1 MEFLAIYYKLIVLE
15 PLFFFVIFQNIL
27 SPRQVVVKE
36 RSIAHFSR
44 HFKCSSHASTC
55 NLSCVDEVC
64 LFWQNVLGFVK

>member
-15 PLFFFVIFQNIL
+15 PLFFFVIFQIIL

-44 HFKCSSHASTC
+44 HFKCSSHAST
-55 NLSCVDEVC
+55 
-64 LFWQNVLGFVK
+64 